1 MIADNKIAVTKPAI
15 VKTKL
20 SCPSLFRREW
30 LGVCLLF
37 ILSLQPV
44 FAASE
49 DLGNGFLHHG
59 VAVPISNHRGTV
71 ATVDGQGHN
80 VVLSWLNDYRGGY
93 ELLLIDAVSG
103 KWEEYPMPFPP
114 GDHPFANIL
123 SSGNKFYTHFNEHF
137 VEFDPVKREFTFCQ
151 KTAPR
156 MAMSMT
162 EDDEG
167 VIWSATYPNSGLVSF
182 NPRTREFKDY
192 GSLNKEN
199 WFQYP
204 RCIAAD
210 DAGWIY
216 IGIGRTRGQI
226 IVFNPKQAKGRAF
239 LAEAQRP
246 QGACQVVRDVSGK
259 VYAQPY
265 ENQPDKWVVFYQGKA
280 TALNKPPIVQ
290 PKPYIAGSQG
300 LFHDNFPDGKRIKTF
315 DLVTRQFAIEDPKT
329 KETKS
334 FAFDYKSEGA
344 HIMGVAT
351 APDGTISGGTAFPMR
366 SFSFDP
372 RSDTLV
378 NRDAFGKQWNTVA
391 RQRDQFFVGAYT
403 GGYLLEWDPSQPW
416 AEATDAN
423 PQGNPRKLFECKLT
437 INRPHRLLAH
447 PDGKTI
453 IMGGTPDYGLTGG
466 GLLFWNRELQ
476 QSLLLTHEQILPQH
490 STVSLVAL
498 PGGKLLGGTTISAG
512 TGGEKKAKEAQL
524 YLMDMATKK
533 IEWHKAVFPGV
544 QEYTDLCPGP
554 NKLVFGIADRRRF
567 FVFDS
572 GKRKVVHEDSASERF
587 SLSAFAQGP
596 RVFIRG
602 RGDDIYLLFLK
613 GIVRLDPA
621 TFKLTMVAESPV
633 PVACGGDY
641 LDGRIYFASGS
652 HLYSWKVNE

>member
-1 MIADNKIAVTKPAI
+1 MLILI
-15 VKTKL
+15 
-20 SCPSLFRREW
+20 
-30 LGVCLLF
+30 LGPQLA
-37 ILSLQPV
+37 S
-44 FAASE
+44 AASE
-49 DLGNGFLHHG
+49 DLGRGFLHYG

-80 VVLSWLNDYRGGY
+80 VALAWLNDHRGGY
-93 ELLLIDAVSG
+93 ELLLIDATTG
-103 KWEEYPMPFPP
+103 KWEEHPLPFTP

-123 SSGNKFYTHFNEHF
+123 SSGNKFYTHFNSHF
-137 VEFDPVKREFTFCQ
+137 VEFDPVKREFTFCH
-151 KTAPR
+151 KTTPR

-162 EDDEG
+162 EDDNG
-167 VIWSATYPNSGLVSF
+167 VIWSVTYPDCGLVSF

-204 RCIAAD
+204 RTIAAD

-216 IGIGRTRGQI
+216 IGLGRTRGQI
-226 IVFNPKQAKGRAF
+226 LVFNPKKGRSRGF
-239 LAEAQRP
+239 LADAQRA
-246 QGACQVVRDVSGK
+246 QGACHVVRDLNGK
-259 VYAQPY
+259 VYAQPD
-265 ENQPDKWVVFYQGKA
+265 EKQPDKWVVFHQGKA
-280 TALNKPPIVQ
+280 TALGKPPTVQ
-290 PKPYIAGSQG
+290 PKPYIAGGQG
-300 LFHDNFPDGKRIKTF
+300 LFHDTFPDGKRIKTF

-329 KETKS
+329 TETKS

-344 HIMGVAT
+344 HFMGVAA

-372 RSDTLV
+372 RTDTLI

-391 RQRDQFFVGAYT
+391 RQGDRFFVGAYT
-403 GGYLLEWDPSQPW
+403 GGYLLEWDPSKPW
-416 AEATDAN
+416 GTNDSN
-423 PQGNPRKLFECKLT
+423 PKGNPCKLLDCKPA

-466 GLLFWNRELQ
+466 GLLFWNRELR

-490 STVSLVAL
+490 STMSLVAL
-498 PGGKLLGGTTISAG
+498 PGGKLLGGTTTSPG

-533 IEWHKAVFPGV
+533 IKWHGAVFPGV

-554 NKLVFGIADRRRF
+554 DKRVFGIADRKRF
-567 FVFDS
+567 FVFDW
-572 GKRKVVHEDSASERF
+572 GKRKVVHEENASERF
-587 SLSAFAQGP
+587 SLSTFGQGP
-596 RVFIRG
+596 RVFVRG
-602 RGDDIYLLFLK
+602 RGDAIYLLFLK
-613 GIVRLDPA
+613 GIVRLDLA

-633 PVACGGDY
+633 NIGCGGDY
-641 LDGRIYFASGS
+641 FDGRIYFANGS
-652 HLYSWKVNE
+652 HLYSWKVTE